1 MSDQVD
7 QFGRD
12 KAKSSIVNIQEDKS
26 KKILE
31 SLTEIKNQLENKD
44 FKPNINVNQS
54 STNNENKN
62 INKISDFDQLH
73 KKVELLEK
81 KINDLINQIE
91 LKNYKTEKNI
101 DKNFSNENSIFHNF
115 DKEND
120 LDSGKSLLVLD
131 DQDKSKLY
139 IFKFYHF
146 FLLTLFMIV
155 FLILLISFQLKI
167 SFFEVIEIFLSEFN

>member
-1 MSDQVD
+1 MNDQVD

-12 KAKSSIVNIQEDKS
+12 KIISSRNNIQEDKS

-44 FKPNINVNQS
+44 FKPNINSNQP
-54 STNNENKN
+54 STNNETKN
-62 INKISDFDQLH
+62 ISKISDFDQLH
-73 KKVELLEK
+73 NKVELLEK

-91 LKNYKTEKNI
+91 LKDYNTENDI
-101 DKNFSNENSIFHNF
+101 EKNFSNENSIFHNF

-146 FLLTLFMIV
+146 FLLTLFMII
-155 FLILLISFQLKI
+155 FLVLLISFQLKI

>member
-1 MSDQVD
+1 MNDQVD

-12 KAKSSIVNIQEDKS
+12 KINSSIVDIQEDKS

-31 SLTEIKNQLENKD
+31 SLTEIKSQLENKD

-54 STNNENKN
+54 SNNNETKN
-62 INKISDFDQLH
+62 INKFSDFDQLH

-91 LKNYKTEKNI
+91 FKNYKIENNIEKNFI
-101 DKNFSNENSIFHNF
+101 NENSIFHNF
-115 DKEND
+115 NKEND
-120 LDSGKSLLVLD
+120 LDSRKSLLVID
-131 DQDKSKLY
+131 DQDKSELY

-146 FLLTLFMIV
+146 FLLTLFMII
-155 FLILLISFQLKI
+155 FLVSLISFQLKI
-167 SFFEVIEIFLSEFN
+167 SFFEVVEIFLSEFN